1 MEKKFD
7 VNRDLGV
14 ESVDWDKVDT
24 DTKRQPPR
32 YPSELNP
39 QPIDKEEPMPPGI
52 TWQDIANE
60 TGLPP
65 AVAGLGV
72 GTFCP
77 PVPDP
82 LDAPLQAPEE
92 KGAKYNPRTQK
103 FELPNE

>member
-14 ESVDWDKVDT
+14 EPVDWDKVDT
-24 DTKRQPPR
+24 DPKRQPPR

-39 QPIDKEEPMPPGI
+39 QPIDQDDKMPPGI

-65 AVAGLGV
+65 AVALN
-72 GTFCP
+72 
-77 PVPDP
+77 P